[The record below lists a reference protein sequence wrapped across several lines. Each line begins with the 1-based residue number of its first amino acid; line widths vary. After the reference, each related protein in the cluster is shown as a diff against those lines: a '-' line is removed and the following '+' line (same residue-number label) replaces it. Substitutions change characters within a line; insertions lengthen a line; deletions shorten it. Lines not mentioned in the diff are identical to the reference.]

1 MDMALMDLQLL
12 FLVLL
17 IHNLEMVLLL
27 VVHDLEIVLVV
38 VVDLDH

>member
-1 MDMALMDLQLL
+1 MDMALMDLELL